1 MADNGKKGR
10 RRFGNLRKLPSG
22 NWQVRYRGPDG
33 QLRSMPRTFEKKRD
47 AERTLSMIEAQLA
60 QDDWAD
66 PKRGSVKLADY
77 AKRWITERPGLR
89 ASTAQL
95 YRRLL
100 ANYIEP
106 HLGELPLNKITTA
119 VVREWRATLI
129 TGGLSQTMAAKAY
142 RLLRAILMTA
152 AIEDRVIT
160 RNPCQIKG
168 ADKEH
173 SEERPVLTVAQVFA
187 LAELMPY
194 RKYRALILIT
204 AFCSLRWGEVT
215 ALRRCDVAPD
225 GSWVRVNSQF
235 IDLVGRGLIRTP
247 PKSRAGS
254 RTVTVPMAIRPDV
267 IAHLQDSVAPASDA
281 LVFTMLRGG
290 PMRRG
295 NFNPLVKWAKA
306 AAAIGVP
313 NLRFHDLRHTGNTLA
328 APGASLRDL
337 MTRMGHDSPRAAMIY
352 QHATTIEDRAIAD
365 RLSGLV
371 DAHRGKSEDTDG
383 IDDPN
388 RNDDDGDDG
397 SAGVLVSVS

>member
-1 MADNGKKGR
+1 MVVDKKGR
-10 RRFGNLRKLPSG
+10 RRFGSLRQLPSG
-22 NWQVRYRGPDG
+22 RWQVRYRGPDG

-47 AERTLSMIEAQLA
+47 AERTLSMIETQLA

-66 PKRGSVKLADY
+66 PKRGAIKLAGY
-77 AKRWITERPGLR
+77 AERWITERPGLR
-89 ASTAQL
+89 PSTAQL

-100 ANYIEP
+100 ANYVEP
-106 HLGELPLNKITTA
+106 ALGEFLLNKITTA

-129 TGGLSQTMAAKAY
+129 SGGLSQTMAAKAY

-152 AIEDRVIT
+152 AVEDRLIA

-168 ADKEH
+168 ADKEYAD
-173 SEERPVLTVAQVFA
+173 ERPVLSVAQVLA

-194 RKYRALILIT
+194 QKYRTLILVT

-225 GSWVRVNSQF
+225 GSWIRINSQF
-235 IDLVGRGLIRTP
+235 IDLVGHGLVRTP
-247 PKSRAGS
+247 PESRAGA
-254 RTVTVPMAIRPDV
+254 RTVTVPAAIRPDV
-267 IAHLQDSVAPASDA
+267 VAHLRDSVAQASDA
-281 LVFTMLRGG
+281 LLFTMLRGG

-295 NFNPLVKWAKA
+295 NFNPLVKWAKVSA
-306 AAAIGVP
+306 GIGAP

-352 QHATTIEDRAIAD
+352 QHSTTIEDRAIAD

-371 DAHRGKSEDTDG
+371 DAHRNESEDIDRA
-383 IDDPN
+383 DDPAK
-388 RNDDDGDDG
+388 DDDSDD
-397 SAGVLVSVS
+397 SMGVHVSVS